1 MASIPKVLFGFHA
14 VGVRIK
20 TAPASVFEV
29 FFDVSRRDA
38 RMRQFTDRARE
49 AGVRLIESDGLR
61 LAKMCGSHGH
71 QGVVAR
77 VDALALVKSL
87 DELLE
92 QLEASGVAQPL
103 LLVLDGVTDP
113 HNLGACLRVADGA
126 GAHAVIAP
134 KDHAA
139 GISAIVSKVAS
150 GAAETMPYF
159 MVTNLARTL
168 GELKERNIWC
178 IGTSDDAE
186 KTIYDVNLTG
196 PVALVLGAEGEG
208 MRQLTRKTCDELV
221 SIPMHGA
228 VESLNVSVASGV
240 CLYEALR
247 QRRKSTP

>member
-1 MASIPKVLFGFHA
+1 MSSPSKVLFGFHA

-20 TAPASVFEV
+20 TAPTSVFEV
-29 FFDVSRRDA
+29 FFDVTRRDA

-49 AGVRLIESDGLR
+49 AGIRLVESDGLR

-77 VDALALVKSL
+77 VDTLALVKSL

-92 QLEASGVAQPL
+92 QLEAAGIEQPL

-178 IGTSDDAE
+178 IGTSDDAT
-186 KTIYDVNLTG
+186 KTIYDVDLKG

-208 MRQLTRKTCDELV
+208 MRQLTRKTCDDLV
-221 SIPMHGA
+221 SIPMRGA

-247 QRRKSTP
+247 QRGPGA